1 MNLVRRLEA
10 IGETERGQVGG
21 KTFALGAM
29 VRHGLPVPPAM
40 VVTPDAYRRY
50 IAETGL
56 GERILLELGRKRFE
70 DLRWEEMWDAALRIR
85 SMFLNT
91 GLPRPLHEALS
102 QELAQAWGETP
113 VVVRSSALD
122 EDAAGSSFAG
132 LHESYV
138 NVRGLESIL
147 DHIRLVWAS
156 LWSDAALLYRREL
169 GLDIAKSAMAV
180 LVQELVAGE
189 RSGVAFCVDPT
200 DPDRALVEAV
210 HGLNQGLVDGTVE
223 PDRWTLDRRSGTV
236 LDHRPAERR
245 EAARASATG
254 VLIMPLEE
262 GLIGVAPLEDQEV
275 QAVFS
280 LAKRCEELFGSP
292 QDVEWTCVQG
302 RLFVL
307 QSRPITAGG
316 DGEDGQRSWYL
327 SLRRS
332 YDNLQK
338 LRERIEGELIPA
350 MISEAA
356 AMAELEFGRLTDL
369 ELAAELDRRLA
380 VQARWTKVYW
390 DEFIPFAHGA
400 RLFGQIYNDAMRPED
415 PFEFVSLLS
424 GSNLAS
430 MKRHRLMTRL
440 AQRLRDDPRLAE
452 AVNGADDDLPDDF
465 REPLDEL
472 VRQLGGAFAQGQGGL
487 TRSTVLRLLREAAGA
502 GEPIGLADPARAEA
516 LEREFLGRFAADQR
530 TQAADLLDLA
540 RTSYRLRD
548 DDNIYLG
555 QVEAELNRA
564 ASEARH
570 RLSERDLV
578 LSPEVGVEQVARA
591 LRDPDFQPAS
601 PAEAAQVKREL
612 VPQARQLTGQPA
624 GPGLATGVARVILQ
638 PADLLDFRAGEVL
651 VCDAIDPNMTF
662 IVPLCAAI
670 VERRGGMLI
679 HGAIIAREYGLP
691 CVTGVPQATEFIRTG
706 DTLTVDGYLG
716 IVVIR
721 PGGDQT

>member
-1 MNLVRRLEA
+1 MNLVIGLEA

-21 KTFALGAM
+21 KAFALGAM
-29 VRHGLPVPPAM
+29 VRHGLPVPPA
-40 VVTPDAYRRY
+40 VVVGPDAYRQY
-50 IAETGL
+50 MTETGL
-56 GERILLELGRKRFE
+56 GERILLELARKRFE

-91 GLPRPLHEALS
+91 ALPGSLREELTR
-102 QELAQAWGETP
+102 ELAPGWGETP

-122 EDAAGSSFAG
+122 EDASGSSFAG

-138 NVRGLESIL
+138 NVRGLDSIL

-156 LWSDAALLYRREL
+156 LWSDAALLYRQEL
-169 GLDIAKSAMAV
+169 GLDVAKSAMAV
-180 LVQELVAGE
+180 LVQELVTGE
-189 RSGVAFCVDPT
+189 RSGVAVCVDPT

-223 PDRWTLDRRSGTV
+223 PDRWTLDRRSGTI
-236 LDHRPAERR
+236 LDHRPAERC
-245 EAARASATG
+245 EAARPSSTG
-254 VLIMPLEE
+254 VLITPLEGE
-262 GLIGVAPLEDQEV
+262 LTGVAPLGGQEV
-275 QAVFS
+275 QAVFG
-280 LAKRCEELFGSP
+280 LARRCEELFGPP
-292 QDVEWTCVQG
+292 QDVEWTYAKD

-316 DGEDGQRSWYL
+316 QGEDGQRSWYL

-338 LRERIEGELIPA
+338 LGVRIEGELIPA
-350 MISEAA
+350 MIAEAA
-356 AMAELEFGRLTDL
+356 AMAELELGGLSDL

-380 VQARWTKVYW
+380 AQARWTRVYR

-415 PFEFVSLLS
+415 PFEFITLLS
-424 GSNLAS
+424 GSSLAS
-430 MKRHRLMTRL
+430 VKRHDLMGEL

-452 AVNGADDDLPDDF
+452 GADGAGYDPPGDL
-465 REPLDEL
+465 RERLDEL
-472 VRQLGGAFAQGQGGL
+472 VGQLGAVFAPGQDGL
-487 TRSTVLRLLREAAGA
+487 ARSAVLRLLRATAGA
-502 GEPIGLADPARAEA
+502 EVPVGRARAARAEA
-516 LEREFLGRFAADQR
+516 LEQEFLGRFAEDQR
-530 TQAADLLDLA
+530 TQAQDLLDLA

-548 DDNIYLG
+548 DDNIHLG

-564 ASEARH
+564 ALEGRR
-570 RLSERDLV
+570 RLSERGAV
-578 LSPEVGVEQVARA
+578 VGPQVGADQVSRA
-591 LRDPDFQPAS
+591 LRDPGFQPMAA
-601 PAEAAQVKREL
+601 AEAVHAEKEL

-624 GPGLATGVARVILQ
+624 GPGLATGAARVILQ
-638 PADLLDFRAGEVL
+638 PADLLEFRGGEVL
-651 VCDAIDPNMTF
+651 VCDAIDPNITF
-662 IVPLCAAI
+662 VVPLCAAI

-691 CVTGVPQATEFIRTG
+691 CVTGVPQASELIRTG
-706 DTLTVDGYLG
+706 DTVTVDGYLG

-721 PGGDQT
+721 PGGDRT